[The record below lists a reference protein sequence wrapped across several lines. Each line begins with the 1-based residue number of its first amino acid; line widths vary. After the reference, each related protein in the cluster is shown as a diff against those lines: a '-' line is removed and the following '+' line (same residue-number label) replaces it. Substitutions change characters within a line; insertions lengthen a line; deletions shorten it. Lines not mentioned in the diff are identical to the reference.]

1 MRFLIA
7 FVISLSSLTASADFD
22 HDHSIFDHLLKDIVV
37 SHGHQTD
44 VDYQYLNQNPES
56 LNRYVSAIESVSKDS
71 FDNWNRNRK
80 LAFLINA
87 YNALTLKL
95 IIDNY
100 PGIDSILDLG
110 GLVFSTPWD
119 REFFTLFG
127 KPATLAYIEHELIRK
142 NFDEPRIHFAVNCAS
157 RGCPPLQSDA
167 YVADRLDQ
175 QLEYATRLFL
185 TDPDRNR
192 YNPDTKKLELSSIFT
207 WYKQDFVEA
216 AGSVAEYVAPY
227 ITDDPEIRKQIES
240 RASGIASINAIDYLD
255 YDWDLNDTATR

>member
-7 FVISLSSLTASADFD
+7 AILSITSLSVWADFD
-22 HDHSIFDHLLKDIVV
+22 HDHGIYDQLLKEIVV

-44 VDYQYLNQNPES
+44 VDYRELNQNPAP
-56 LNRYVSAIESVSKDS
+56 LNRYIREIESVRKDN
-71 FDNWNRNRK
+71 FDNWNRDQK

-95 IIDNY
+95 IDQHY

-110 GLVFSTPWD
+110 GLIFSSPWD

-127 KPATLAYIEHELIRK
+127 KPATLNFIEHELIRE
-142 NFDEPRIHFAVNCAS
+142 NFNEPRIHFAVNCAS
-157 RGCPPLQSDA
+157 LGCPPLQPDA

-175 QLEYATRLFL
+175 QLEYATRQFL
-185 TDPDRNR
+185 SDPERNR
-192 YNPDTKKLELSSIFT
+192 YNTDTKKLELSSIFT
-207 WYKQDFVEA
+207 WYKEDFIKP

-227 ITDDPEIRKQIES
+227 ITDDPEIRKQIKS
-240 RASGIASINAIDYLD
+240 RASGISSINFIEYLD
-255 YDWDLNDTATR
+255 YDWSLNDTATR